1 MLLVRLSGMEV
12 ECGTVQ
18 EAASLM
24 KALSNGHAETMSD
37 EQVADPVAKTRRG
50 RKPKRRGPSNLKRI
64 WGAAALYAEKHSV
77 TKREAKAALENSPAL
92 RERWIAKYDGQTA

>member
-24 KALSNGHAETMSD
+24 LQLSNGHAVKSD
-37 EQVADPVAKTRRG
+37 AEAADPVV
-50 RKPKRRGPSNLKRI
+50 KRRTKRKSKSVSNLKRI
-64 WGAAALYAEKHSV
+64 WSAAALYAEKHNIG
-77 TKREAKAALENSPAL
+77 KRDAKAALENSASL
-92 RERWIAKYDGQTA
+92 RERWLAKYDGQV